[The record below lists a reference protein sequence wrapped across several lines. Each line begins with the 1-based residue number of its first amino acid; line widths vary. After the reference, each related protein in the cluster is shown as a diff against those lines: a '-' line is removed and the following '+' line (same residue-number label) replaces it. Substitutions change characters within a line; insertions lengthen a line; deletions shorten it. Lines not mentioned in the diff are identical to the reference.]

1 MIKNGSSKCEWK
13 GNINFMTIGRFTIIS
28 QLFRVVSEIITQFF
42 KRPDLDLTDKGV
54 SMKYCKLDNRTIS
67 INVLLNILND
77 SR

>member
-28 QLFRVVSEIITQFF
+28 QLVRVVSEIITQFF

-54 SMKYCKLDNRTIS
+54 SLFFVK
-67 INVLLNILND
+67 
-77 SR
+77 